1 LTIYILVSGA
11 WHAGWCWERVVPQ
24 LEAGGHRAI
33 APDLIG
39 MGQDHTPLS
48 TVTLANWADQIA
60 AIIREQ
66 DEPVILAGHSRGGII
81 ISEVAERVPQC
92 IASLVYLAAFLVEPG
107 ETLMSTAAKSP
118 CDRPAEILIAQEGGT
133 TIVRPDALEATF
145 YNMTES
151 VWVDRAQSLVGAEP
165 MAAFTTPLNLT
176 DEKYA
181 SVKRA
186 YIECT
191 FDYAIPLALQRIM
204 QDTLPCSPVFTLET
218 DHSPFY
224 SVPDQLSACLQKI
237 SSN

>member
-1 LTIYILVSGA
+1 LTTYILVSGA

-48 TVTLANWADQIA
+48 TVTLAKWADQIA

-66 DEPVILAGHSRGGII
+66 DEPVVLAGHSRGGII
-81 ISEVAERVPQC
+81 ISEVAERVPQH
-92 IASLVYLAAFLVEPG
+92 IATLAYLAAFLVESG
-107 ETLMSTAAKSP
+107 ETLMSTATKLP
-118 CDRPAEILIAQEGGT
+118 RERPVEISIAQEGGT
-133 TIVRPDALEATF
+133 TLVRPEALDATF

-151 VWVDRAQSLVGAEP
+151 AWVDRARSLVSAEP
-165 MAAFTTPLNLT
+165 MAAFTTPLSLT
-176 DEKYA
+176 DEKYG

-186 YIECT
+186 YIECIN
-191 FDYAIPLALQRIM
+191 DYAIPLALQRIM
-204 QDTLPCSPVFTLET
+204 QDALPCSPVFTLET

-224 SVPDQLSACLQKI
+224 SAPDELSACLQKI
-237 SSN
+237 G